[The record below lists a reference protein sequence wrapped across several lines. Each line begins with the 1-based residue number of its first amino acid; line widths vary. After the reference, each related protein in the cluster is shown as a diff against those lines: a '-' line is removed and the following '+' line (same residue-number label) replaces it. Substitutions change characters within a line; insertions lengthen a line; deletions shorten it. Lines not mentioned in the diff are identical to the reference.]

1 MYINKRICVLEL
13 ASLNWRSVLL
23 ITVIVTTATAVYLE
37 LLRPYVKVS
46 MIAVSGFSTA
56 ISFFIAFCTA
66 QAYGRW
72 WEARK
77 ILGSIVNDS
86 RSFGRMVMT
95 FFGKSEDG
103 DAEIPAIQDR
113 LIRQH
118 IAHLYA
124 VKERLRGETAQDY
137 AAYLSQKDTSRVSG
151 SSNVGNALLRLQGEE
166 VDAAERAG
174 HIDVIRM
181 AQLNDMLSRFSASMG
196 MAERIKLT
204 VFPAYYAS
212 MIRLSIWFE
221 ALVFPMALSEEIG
234 YWAIIFASL
243 LTSIFYLVF
252 QAGQALL
259 DPFEGA
265 PNDTP
270 MSSIVRTIE
279 INLLEQIGEKDL
291 PAPIEPVEGRY
302 LM

>member
-1 MYINKRICVLEL
+1 MYVKKRVSIIEHIVE
-13 ASLNWRSVLL
+13 NWKVVALL
-23 ITVIVTTATAVYLE
+23 LVTVAAATVVYLE
-37 LLRPYVKVS
+37 LLRPFVTVS
-46 MIAVSGFSTA
+46 MIVVTGFSTA
-56 ISFFIAFCTA
+56 ISFFIAFFTA
-66 QAYGRW
+66 QAYDRW

-77 ILGSIVNDS
+77 IWGTIVNDS

-95 FFGKSEDG
+95 LFGKAERTSEVTT
-103 DAEIPAIQDR
+103 IQKR
-113 LIRQH
+113 LVRRH

-124 VKERLRGETAQDY
+124 VKEQLRRESTKEY
-137 AAYLSQKDTSRVSG
+137 SAYLSDEDASRVSG
-151 SSNVGNALLRLQGEE
+151 SSNVGNAILRLQGEDIDE
-166 VDAAERAG
+166 AERAG

-181 AQLNDMLSRFSASMG
+181 AQFNDMLSRFSTSMG

-212 MIRLSIWFE
+212 MIRVSIWIFV
-221 ALVFPMALSEEIG
+221 LVFPVALSEQVG
-234 YWAIIFASL
+234 YWAILFAALLGTIFL
-243 LTSIFYLVF
+243 LIFR
-252 QAGQALL
+252 AGKALL

-279 INLLEQIGEKDL
+279 INLLEQIGAKDI
-291 PAPIEPVEGRY
+291 PAPVQPIEGRY